1 MQRAI
6 EQSSLHTRPP
16 LPPLPPPPP
25 PPLLP
30 EPFDGKARGSVGA
43 LGDGFWGGETSA
55 ANRTSASLPVCAK
68 LSIII
73 CVYRDGWE
81 MRMMIEGGL
90 APCCLYVYMYVSR
103 MTIGVMDSPATT
115 ND

>member
-30 EPFDGKARGSVGA
+30 DPLFDGKARGSVGA
-43 LGDGFWGGETSA
+43 LGGGFWGGETSA
-55 ANRTSASLPVCAK
+55 ANRSSASRVCAK

-73 CVYRDGWE
+73 WVDKDGE
-81 MRMMIEGGL
+81 KMRMMIEGGL
-90 APCCLYVYMYVSR
+90 APC
-103 MTIGVMDSPATT
+103 
-115 ND
+115 